1 VANEILAAS
10 SDFLVASV
18 LEMEIL
24 TKLSSLINLRGS
36 PALVDFSPMASRGS
50 LVLAI
55 PLAGWDSLVMTA
67 PGEATGVSNTALD
80 SDQITLTIARQA
92 IQLQISDELL
102 VSSMGGAMNVERL
115 AQAAASAYINR
126 HNDLTVGLFGGV
138 TASVGTS
145 GADLTLDDVVDATQT
160 LMRAN
165 NTDSLYAMLHG
176 QQMSD
181 LQNSLRGE
189 GGALSFSA
197 PTAEM
202 IAAKGKGFA
211 GSYLGVDFWIN
222 NRVATANSGA
232 DRAGCMWSRGAFGY
246 AEATHPLSSLRG
258 SVNPQVVSPVL
269 IEFERAG
276 TSGLNTVIASAFLG
290 VAMIEDARA
299 VKIVTDA

>member
-1 VANEILAAS
+1 MANEILAAS

>member
-1 VANEILAAS
+1 MANEILAAS

-165 NTDSLYAMLHG
+165 NTDALYAMLHG

-290 VAMIEDARA
+290 VAMVEDARA

>member
-1 VANEILAAS
+1 MANEILAAS

-24 TKLSSLINLRGS
+24 TKLSNLVNLRGS

-126 HNDLTVGLFGGV
+126 HNDLTVGLFSGV

-222 NRVATANSGA
+222 NRVATANAGA

>member
-1 VANEILAAS
+1 MANEILAAS
-10 SDFLVASV
+10 SDFLVPSV

-102 VSSMGGAMNVERL
+102 VSSLGGAMNVERL
-115 AQAAASAYINR
+115 AQTAASSYINR

-211 GSYLGVDFWIN
+211 GSYLGVDFWVN

-290 VAMIEDARA
+290 VAMVEDARA

>member
-1 VANEILAAS
+1 MANEILAAS

-102 VSSMGGAMNVERL
+102 VSSLGGAMNVERL

-126 HNDLTVGLFGGV
+126 HNDLSVGLFGGV

-222 NRVATANSGA
+222 NRVATANAGA

-290 VAMIEDARA
+290 VAMVEDARA

>member
-1 VANEILAAS
+1 MANEILAAS

-36 PALVDFSPMASRGS
+36 PALVDFSPMAARGS
-50 LVLAI
+50 LTLAI

-102 VSSMGGAMNVERL
+102 VSSLGGAMSVERL

-126 HNDLTVGLFGGV
+126 HNDLTVGLFAGV

-145 GADLTLDDVVDATQT
+145 GSDLTLDDIVDATQT

-202 IAAKGKGFA
+202 IAAKGKGYA
-211 GSYLGVDFWIN
+211 GSYLGVDFWVN

-258 SVNPQVVSPVL
+258 SINPQVVSPVL
-269 IEFERAG
+269 IEFERTG

-290 VAMIEDARA
+290 VAMVEDARA

>member
-1 VANEILAAS
+1 MANEILAAS

-24 TKLSSLINLRGS
+24 TKLSSLINLRGG

-290 VAMIEDARA
+290 VAMVEDARA

>member
-1 VANEILAAS
+1 
-10 SDFLVASV
+10 
-18 LEMEIL
+18 MEIL

-222 NRVATANSGA
+222 NRVATANAGA

-290 VAMIEDARA
+290 VAMVEDARA

>member
-290 VAMIEDARA
+290 VAMVEDARA

>member
-1 VANEILAAS
+1 MANEILAAS

-36 PALVDFSPMASRGS
+36 PALVDFSPMAARGS
-50 LVLAI
+50 LTLAI

-102 VSSMGGAMNVERL
+102 VSSLGGAMSVERL

-126 HNDLTVGLFGGV
+126 HNDLTVGLFAGV

-145 GADLTLDDVVDATQT
+145 GADLTLDEIVDATQT

-165 NTDSLYAMLHG
+165 NTDGLYCMLHG

-202 IAAKGKGFA
+202 IAAKGKGYA
-211 GSYLGVDFWIN
+211 GSYLGVDFWVN
-222 NRVATANSGA
+222 NRVATANAGA

-258 SVNPQVVSPVL
+258 SINPQVISPVL

-290 VAMIEDARA
+290 VAMVEDARA